1 MCEQMRENARRFL
14 KKITWPIESVQS
26 HSFSFD
32 WKTHRRIIMRSQIL
46 CHTLFAFR
54 FPPFPLSFLFFF
66 FALFL
71 VFFFFH
77 FFQKRHETPIFF
89 LCVHISFNILVVVH
103 LAMKIDAFTVYDVLT
118 KLILDD

>member
-32 WKTHRRIIMRSQIL
+32 WKTHQRGLFEISNSLPRA
-46 CHTLFAFR
+46 LFAFR
-54 FPPFPLSFLFFF
+54 FPPFFPLSFLFFF

-71 VFFFFH
+71 VFFFF
-77 FFQKRHETPIFF
+77 IFF
-89 LCVHISFNILVVVH
+89 KKDTNANFFSFVCSH
-103 LAMKIDAFTVYDVLT
+103 LIQHLSSSSSGDED
-118 KLILDD
+118 